1 MLLGF
6 FGLQIPNIT
15 KTSQPLLNLVL
26 LIMQAFEFMT
36 KQKKLTL
43 ASSSLLL
50 PPYCGGFKTHTFDLL
65 ACLLAWDSV
74 QVGQRDDDLGQ
85 ANMGGINV

>member
-6 FGLQIPNIT
+6 FGLKIPNIT
-15 KTSQPLLNLVL
+15 KTSRPLLNLVL

-43 ASSSLLL
+43 ASSLLL

-65 ACLLAWDSV
+65 ACLL
-74 QVGQRDDDLGQ
+74 
-85 ANMGGINV
+85 GILFRLDREMMI

>member
-1 MLLGF
+1 MLLVFLGYKY
-6 FGLQIPNIT
+6 LIT

-43 ASSSLLL
+43 ASSLLL

-65 ACLLAWDSV
+65 ACLLACLLGILFRLD
-74 QVGQRDDDLGQ
+74 RDDDLGQ